1 MTNYCDLFSI
11 HKYWP
16 EFVCCEHCVALYKRT
31 PHKYIRLGF
40 FNCSR
45 FIPCE
50 ANLTQSEIENIARR
64 KNQFKCLV
72 YMHMF

>member
-1 MTNYCDLFSI
+1 MNLQLHDNYCDLFSI

-40 FNCSR
+40 S
-45 FIPCE
+45 
-50 ANLTQSEIENIARR
+50 IARVLYLAR
-64 KNQFKCLV
+64 QILHNPKLKILPEKKISLNV
-72 YMHMF
+72 